1 MQVSRNGRR
10 NRKKAIA
17 EINVVPYIDV
27 MLVLLLIFMIT
38 APLLTEGVQ
47 VSLPQAQAKTLSK
60 EQQEPIVVSV
70 DAQGLYYLNVS
81 DHPELPM
88 EPNDIANKVAA
99 ELTVATQAGKERPV
113 MVKGDKAVD
122 YGKVVQAM
130 VILQAAGA
138 KTVGLITAPGGN
150 SSANANSPATTKMA
164 SLLPPGTPQTFIQT
178 RGN

>member
-1 MQVSRNGRR
+1 MMRMRQR

-47 VSLPQAQAKTLSK
+47 VNLPQAQAKTLSHEK
-60 EQQEPIVVSV
+60 QEPIVVSV
-70 DAQGLYYLNVS
+70 DSQGLYYLNIS

-88 EPNDIANKVAA
+88 EQNDIATRVAA
-99 ELTVATQAGKERPV
+99 ELAVAKQAGEERSV
-113 MVKGDKAVD
+113 MVKGDQAVD

-138 KTVGLITAPGGN
+138 KSVGLIT
-150 SSANANSPATTKMA
+150 SPAPA
-164 SLLPPGTPQTFIQT
+164 PQAQPAQPAQA
-178 RGN
+178 GAN

>member
-1 MQVSRNGRR
+1 MQTMRK
-10 NRKKAIA
+10 NRKRAIA

-47 VSLPQAQAKTLSK
+47 VNLPQAQAKTLSK
-60 EQQEPIVVSV
+60 EQQDPIILSV
-70 DAQGLYYLNVS
+70 DDKGLYYLNIS
-81 DHPELPM
+81 EHPEEPM
-88 EPNDIANKVAA
+88 EQNTIANLVAA
-99 ELTVATQAGKERPV
+99 ELSVAEQAGQKRAV
-113 MVKGDKAVD
+113 MVKGDQAVD

-138 KTVGLITAPGGN
+138 KSVGLITAPG
-150 SSANANSPATTKMA
+150 PATSPK
-164 SLLPPGTPQTFIQT
+164 SPEV

>member
-1 MQVSRNGRR
+1 MQVTRR

-47 VSLPQAQAKTLSK
+47 VNLPQAQANPLTK
-60 EQQEPIVVSV
+60 EQQDPIIVSV
-70 DAQGLYYLNVS
+70 DAQGMYYLNIS
-81 DHPELPM
+81 EHPEESIGSDDLARRVA
-88 EPNDIANKVAA
+88 EELALAKQANK
-99 ELTVATQAGKERPV
+99 ERTV
-113 MVKGDKAVD
+113 MVKGDQAVD

-130 VILQAAGA
+130 VLLQAAGA
-138 KTVGLITAPGGN
+138 KSVGLITAPGAT
-150 SSANANSPATTKMA
+150 SSDNNASKSPVPLQQPIFQSADE
-164 SLLPPGTPQTFIQT
+164 L

>member
-1 MQVSRNGRR
+1 MQVSTRK

-47 VSLPQAQAKTLSK
+47 VNLPEAQANVLSK
-60 EQQEPIVVSV
+60 EQQEPIILSV
-70 DAQGLYYLNVS
+70 DSKGLYYLNIS
-81 DHPELPM
+81 ETPDIPM
-88 EPNDIANKVAA
+88 EGNDIATRVAA
-99 ELTVATQAGKERPV
+99 ELSVAKQANKNRPV
-113 MVKGDKAVD
+113 MVKGDQAVD

-130 VILQAAGA
+130 VLLQAAGA
-138 KTVGLITAPGGN
+138 KTVGLITAPGA
-150 SSANANSPATTKMA
+150 SSEQQSSTAVPAA
-164 SLLPPGTPQTFIQT
+164 QPSLFQTQEEL